1 MPRSSEFSF
10 SHLCQLIMRS
20 SLFARWKSLGLAG
33 QLSLLGALMLVSALA
48 INSIFLQ
55 QALQQAHSQT
65 TRQLFSVQVAQRQS
79 ALLAAHSLADDS
91 AVVAQLQFFLDT
103 GAVAG
108 VRLWQRNTSKQWQ
121 LPEQLPTSEALHF
134 NVGAQ
139 ADLQLEL
146 YPKADLL
153 SVRWPAGVLLLWL
166 GLILALCAIGVVI
179 FVRVYLRPVL
189 TLAIQAQSMNMD
201 RFAQLITLT
210 PERIFLNELAEVY
223 SALDH
228 LRQYLLEESEQ
239 RKAVELALMTEKH
252 EKLGVRRQQMA
263 AEQANRA
270 KSQFIATMSHEIR
283 TPMNGILGMVEL
295 LRDTE
300 LSSVQNHYL
309 DIINRSGDTLLT
321 VINDILDYSKIEAGK
336 MELED
341 VSFLLDDVVDDS
353 ASLFAAVANKRNVEL
368 LTSIEASVPRT
379 LIGDP
384 MRLQQIIVNLV
395 GNAFK
400 FTKAGY
406 IHLHVSLFHD
416 EHPQNPMLLFSVS
429 DTGIGIEHHV
439 KESLFEAFS
448 HVDSASSGHYG
459 GTGLGL
465 TIAKQLANMMG
476 GTIGVD
482 SALGQGANFWFTAQF
497 RRDTQALTFNAD
509 AQLLRH
515 KHLLLISENILLT
528 DIIVQQCAHWQMY
541 CAAVQHAQNIW
552 AVIDRVVL
560 AGQSFHAVIVD
571 AKLPGS
577 SASVLIKQI
586 KELYAKNTWRF
597 ILLAN
602 NQFQTIDADSNF
614 DQLVTRPIAMRRLE
628 AALLGRF
635 GPVANHDQTIL
646 SHDPIMLPMHNP
658 SDIKILVAEDNSV
671 NRMVIEGLLRKIG
684 IQPTFV
690 ENGLEA
696 VTAATG
702 ESERYDVILMDC
714 EMPEMDGFD
723 ASMRIRQW
731 EKQNDYAPLSI
742 IALTAHTEAELKE
755 RVFESGMDYYL
766 SKPVTLDNV
775 REALIRL
782 GFLAKAY

>member
-1 MPRSSEFSF
+1 P
-10 SHLCQLIMRS
+10 
-20 SLFARWKSLGLAG
+20 
-33 QLSLLGALMLVSALA
+33 
-48 INSIFLQ
+48 
-55 QALQQAHSQT
+55 
-65 TRQLFSVQVAQRQS
+65 
-79 ALLAAHSLADDS
+79 
-91 AVVAQLQFFLDT
+91 LQFNLD
-103 GAVAG
+103 
-108 VRLWQRNTSKQWQ
+108 
-121 LPEQLPTSEALHF
+121 
-134 NVGAQ
+134 AQ
-139 ADLQLEL
+139 ADLQLEI
-146 YPKADLL
+146 YPTADLL
-153 SVRWPAGVLLLWL
+153 SVPWPVGLVLFWL
-166 GLILALCAIGVVI
+166 GLILVLCAIAAVI
-179 FVRVYLRPVL
+179 FVRIYLRPVL

-223 SALDH
+223 AALDH
-228 LRQYLLEESEQ
+228 LRQYLLEELEQ
-239 RKAVELALMTEKH
+239 RKAVELALMAEKH

-263 AEQANRA
+263 AELANRA

-300 LSSVQNHYL
+300 LSSVQSHYL
-309 DIINRSGDTLLT
+309 DIINRSGDNLLT

-353 ASLFAAVANKRNVEL
+353 AALFAAMANKRNIEL
-368 LTSIEASVPRT
+368 LTSIEVGVPRS

-416 EHPQNPMLLFSVS
+416 DHPQNPTLLFSVS
-429 DTGIGIEHHV
+429 DTGIGIEHHI
-439 KESLFEAFS
+439 KDSLFEAFS
-448 HVDSASSGHYG
+448 HADSASSGHYG

-482 SALGQGANFWFTAQF
+482 SALGKGANFWFTAQF
-497 RRDTQALTFNAD
+497 RLGAQGLTFNPD

-515 KHLLLISENILLT
+515 KHLLVISENILLT
-528 DIIVQQCAHWQMY
+528 DIILQQCAHWQMY
-541 CAAVQHAQNIW
+541 CASAQSALNIW
-552 AVIDRVVL
+552 AVIDRVIL
-560 AGQSFHAVIVD
+560 AGENFHAVIVD

-577 SASVLIKQI
+577 LSSVLVKQI
-586 KELYAKNTWRF
+586 KELYPKNTWRF
-597 ILLAN
+597 ILLAT

-614 DQLVTRPIAMRRLE
+614 DQLVTRPIAMRRIE

-635 GPVANHDQTIL
+635 GPVANHDQTII

-658 SDIKILVAEDNSV
+658 SDIKVLVAEDNSV

-684 IQPTFV
+684 IRPTFV
-690 ENGLEA
+690 ENGLAA
-696 VTAATG
+696 VAAATS
-702 ESERYDVILMDC
+702 EAERYDVILMDC
-714 EMPEMDGFD
+714 EMPE
-723 ASMRIRQW
+723 
-731 EKQNDYAPLSI
+731 
-742 IALTAHTEAELKE
+742 
-755 RVFESGMDYYL
+755 
-766 SKPVTLDNV
+766 
-775 REALIRL
+775 
-782 GFLAKAY
+782 